1 MKYVIVGGVAGGAT
15 AAARIRRNTEKA
27 EIILFEKGEYIS
39 YANCGLPYYIGNV
52 ITERERLFVQTPE
65 AFGKRFRV
73 DVRTRSEVTEVNLQ
87 KKTVTVRTSDGD
99 TYVEAYDKLL
109 LSPGA
114 SPVRPP
120 LPGIESEGI
129 FTLRNVSDTD
139 RIKTYMQQ
147 HAVKRAVI
155 VGGGFIGLE
164 MAENLHHAGAEVA
177 VVEMA
182 DQVMGPVDYSM
193 AALVHEHLLQ
203 KGVKLYL
210 KQAVES
216 FEPGRNGITVRFQSG
231 ISLDADLVLLSIGVR
246 PETSLAQKAGLKIGE
261 ARGIWV
267 DEYLQ
272 TSDASVYAV
281 GDAIEYPHPITGKPW
296 LNYLAGPANRQARIV
311 ADNMVFGNKVK
322 YEGAVGTSIAKVFDQ
337 TVASTGLAAKRLK
350 QMNVPYLSAT
360 IHSASHAGYYPGSSQ
375 TDIKIVF
382 SPTDGR
388 LYGAQI
394 VGYEGV
400 DKRIDAYALVIKHH
414 GTVYDLMEVEHAY
427 APPFSSAKDPVAV
440 SGYVAGNILCGKM
453 TPLYWRELRD
463 ADLMKVTLVD
473 VRTADEYALGH
484 IDGALNIPLD
494 DLRERIGEI
503 PSDRPVYVYCGVGLR
518 GYLASNILK
527 ENGYGDVRNL
537 IGGIKTYKAATAEV
551 KLPGTGESEE
561 EKARCACNA
570 PATDGSEHSKTI
582 CVDACGMQ
590 CPGPVLKLKKEMEK
604 LLPGQRLEITA
615 TDAGFSRDAES
626 WCRMTGNRIVEVSS
640 HAGKYKVVVEK
651 ATSCAAEAVR
661 QEPEG
666 KGKTFILFS
675 DDLDKTLATF
685 VLANGAAATG
695 QKVTVFFTFWGLN
708 AIKKVAKPSVKK
720 DAFGKMFGWMMPSD
734 SSKLGLSK
742 MNMGGIGAKMMRHV
756 MKRRGVDSLESLR
769 QQAIDNGVE
778 FIACQMSMDVMG
790 VKKEELLDNVT
801 VGGVATYMDR
811 AETSNLN
818 MFI

>member
-1 MKYVIVGGVAGGAT
+1 
-15 AAARIRRNTEKA
+15 
-27 EIILFEKGEYIS
+27 
-39 YANCGLPYYIGNV
+39 
-52 ITERERLFVQTPE
+52 
-65 AFGKRFRV
+65 
-73 DVRTRSEVTEVNLQ
+73 
-87 KKTVTVRTSDGD
+87 
-99 TYVEAYDKLL
+99 
-109 LSPGA
+109 
-114 SPVRPP
+114 
-120 LPGIESEGI
+120 
-129 FTLRNVSDTD
+129 
-139 RIKTYMQQ
+139 
-147 HAVKRAVI
+147 
-155 VGGGFIGLE
+155 
-164 MAENLHHAGAEVA
+164 
-177 VVEMA
+177 
-182 DQVMGPVDYSM
+182 M

-463 ADLMKVTLVD
+463 ADLTKVTLVD
-473 VRTADEYALGH
+473 VRTADEYAF
-484 IDGALNIPLD
+484 GAH
-494 DLRERIGEI
+494 R
-503 PSDRPVYVYCGVGLR
+503 R
-518 GYLASNILK
+518 GI
-527 ENGYGDVRNL
+527 
-537 IGGIKTYKAATAEV
+537 
-551 KLPGTGESEE
+551 
-561 EKARCACNA
+561 
-570 PATDGSEHSKTI
+570 EHS
-582 CVDACGMQ
+582 
-590 CPGPVLKLKKEMEK
+590 
-604 LLPGQRLEITA
+604 
-615 TDAGFSRDAES
+615 
-626 WCRMTGNRIVEVSS
+626 
-640 HAGKYKVVVEK
+640 
-651 ATSCAAEAVR
+651 
-661 QEPEG
+661 
-666 KGKTFILFS
+666 
-675 DDLDKTLATF
+675 
-685 VLANGAAATG
+685 
-695 QKVTVFFTFWGLN
+695 
-708 AIKKVAKPSVKK
+708 
-720 DAFGKMFGWMMPSD
+720 FG
-734 SSKLGLSK
+734 
-742 MNMGGIGAKMMRHV
+742 
-756 MKRRGVDSLESLR
+756 
-769 QQAIDNGVE
+769 
-778 FIACQMSMDVMG
+778 
-790 VKKEELLDNVT
+790 
-801 VGGVATYMDR
+801 
-811 AETSNLN
+811 
-818 MFI
+818 